1 MVLCCRNMAKGAF
14 FMSVIEILV
23 LALGLAM
30 DAFAVSICKGLSVY
44 KMKPKYSVITGLYF
58 GGFQMLMPAVGY
70 FLGKQFESLI
80 TNIDHWIAFGLLL
93 LIGANMI
100 RESFSKDENVNDSF
114 SFKTMLP
121 LAVATSIDALAVGI
135 TFAFLQVNIWGAVSL
150 IAATT
155 FVLSLIG
162 VWVGNRFGS
171 RFQTKAEIA
180 GGVILVL
187 IGLKILLEHLG
198 VLG

>member
-1 MVLCCRNMAKGAF
+1 MVLCCRIMAKGAF

-44 KMKPKYSVITGLYF
+44 KMKPKYSVITGIYF

-135 TFAFLQVNIWGAVSL
+135 TFAFC
-150 IAATT
+150 
-155 FVLSLIG
+155 
-162 VWVGNRFGS
+162 R
-171 RFQTKAEIA
+171 
-180 GGVILVL
+180 
-187 IGLKILLEHLG
+187 
-198 VLG
+198 